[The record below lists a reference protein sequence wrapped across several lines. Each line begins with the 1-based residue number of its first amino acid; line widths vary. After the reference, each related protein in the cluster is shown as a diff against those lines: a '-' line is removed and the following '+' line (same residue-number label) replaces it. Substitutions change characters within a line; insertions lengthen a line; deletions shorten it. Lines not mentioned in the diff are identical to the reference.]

1 MIVLFHKNMRCCK
14 MVYEL
19 GCCPKCGDC
28 KWGTIGKIYNCEVCG
43 CIRENTGMQ
52 LDSNEYATLI
62 MKHKEEYN
70 QLIQSTREQYTL
82 NSPQF
87 DQAAWD
93 RRVGIENGTIKVP
106 EKPEPK
112 PVPKCPTCGSTDV
125 HRISTLNRGA
135 SVAMWG
141 LFSGKIGKNYECENC
156 KARW

>member
-1 MIVLFHKNMRCCK
+1 MALL
-14 MVYEL
+14 EL
-19 GCCPKCGDC
+19 KCCPKCGSIISDEVGKIREC
-28 KWGTIGKIYNCEVCG
+28 DICHCVQANIGKPIDVEEWWDLTFNHEDKYNKMCQD
-43 CIRENTGMQ
+43 IRQ
-52 LDSNEYATLI
+52 
-62 MKHKEEYN
+62 
-70 QLIQSTREQYTL
+70 QYTL

>member
-1 MIVLFHKNMRCCK
+1 MN
-14 MVYEL
+14 YEVK
-19 GCCPKCGDC
+19 CCPRCGEV
-28 KWGTIGKIYNCEVCG
+28 KFGAERELSNCETCG
-43 CIRENTGMQ
+43 HIKIDTQVIVDGNKFFAIGTPDWENQ
-52 LDSNEYATLI
+52 R
-62 MKHKEEYN
+62 N
-70 QLIQSTREQYTL
+70 QLFESARQQYTI

-125 HRISTLNRGA
+125 HRISALNRGA